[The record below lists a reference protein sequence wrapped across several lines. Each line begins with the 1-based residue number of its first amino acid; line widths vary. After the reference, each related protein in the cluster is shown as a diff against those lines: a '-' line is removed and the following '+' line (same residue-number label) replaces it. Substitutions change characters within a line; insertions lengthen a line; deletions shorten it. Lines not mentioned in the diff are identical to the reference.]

1 MNLNFSYNPWGL
13 MGFVLGYRCGNRNGN
28 ENHFLLSVFLLF
40 FYLFPPPPAITCL
53 YLEADKPFSYRL
65 TCDLFLDSVVVSL
78 IE

>member
-1 MNLNFSYNPWGL
+1 
-13 MGFVLGYRCGNRNGN
+13 MGMRTIFCSL
-28 ENHFLLSVFLLF
+28 FFLLF

-65 TCDLFLDSVVVSL
+65 TYDLFLDSVVVSL